1 LQLRLSLDAGSEADD
16 AFGDSVEAA
25 QNKRGSRELN
35 HMTGAATMVEKA
47 KAWAI
52 LLPAWIPICV
62 TILGA
67 AVWIGQY
74 TQSIDDRL
82 SSLEKQM
89 VEIQDYVRHEHPK
102 REGGTER

>member
-1 LQLRLSLDAGSEADD
+1 
-16 AFGDSVEAA
+16 
-25 QNKRGSRELN
+25 
-35 HMTGAATMVEKA
+35 MVEKA
-47 KAWAI
+47 KAWAM

-89 VEIQDYVRHEHPK
+89 VEIQDYVRHQHPRK
-102 REGGTER
+102 EGGTER